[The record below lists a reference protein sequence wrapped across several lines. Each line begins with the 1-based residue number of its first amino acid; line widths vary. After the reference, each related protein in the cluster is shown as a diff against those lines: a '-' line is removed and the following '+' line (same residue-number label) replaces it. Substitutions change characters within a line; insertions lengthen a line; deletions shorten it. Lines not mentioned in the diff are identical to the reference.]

1 MTDLEELII
10 CKIELCFAIYL
21 LILTVIQIGVVLI

>member
-10 CKIELCFAIYL
+10 CKIELCFAIFF
-21 LILTVIQIGVVLI
+21 LILTTLQIGVVLI